1 MAVRDLVDR
10 VEWVIPLVLELVTAR
25 VAAPE
30 PATDP
35 VVALELATDPVVA
48 LELGIVPVVALGLG
62 IVPVVALELATDPVV
77 ALELGIVPVVA
88 ELVRAR
94 AVKLATAQPHGH
106 LGVLAKTKSVTTAH
120 HPDQVPL
127 LEVGE
132 DLAVAGAETTLALAA
147 AEAVKVWAA
156 AE

>member
-1 MAVRDLVDR
+1 MATGRRRISMAVRDLVDR

-30 PATDP
+30 PATD
-35 VVALELATDPVVA
+35 
-48 LELGIVPVVALGLG
+48 
-62 IVPVVALELATDPVV
+62 PVVALELATDPVV